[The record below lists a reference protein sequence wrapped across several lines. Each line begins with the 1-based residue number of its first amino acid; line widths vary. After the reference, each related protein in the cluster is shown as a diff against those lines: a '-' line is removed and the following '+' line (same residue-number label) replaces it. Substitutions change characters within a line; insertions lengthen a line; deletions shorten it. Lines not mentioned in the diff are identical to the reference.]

1 MTCEY
6 CGGILNPNAKEC
18 KFCGAPNPKY
28 VEPVSYNR
36 TQTET
41 PQAAAPMQ
49 TSGTYVQP
57 KPKKKFSI
65 GTFIIL
71 LIIFWPLAIVYA
83 IVKVAG

>member
-1 MTCEY
+1 MTCEC
-6 CGGILNPNAKEC
+6 CGAILDPNAKEC

-28 VEPVSYNR
+28 VEPSK
-36 TQTET
+36 T

-57 KPKKKFSI
+57 KPKNKFSI

-71 LIIFWPLAIVYA
+71 LIIFWPAAIVYA